1 MCVCVSIGFQTF
13 ERWICATCNL
23 LSNSHHSLPTKA
35 ALVVP
40 HPNLPKVT
48 CDGRGIF
55 QTLTM
60 LLVPFNSPKGVL
72 PKKVANSITFYKY
85 HEERCI
91 TTLGFLLQFSDGR
104 EMFMINA
111 SNINPASAMLPHQDC
126 IDCIRGHF
134 CQIGAVDPL
143 ECPAGTYGNATG
155 LRGTGSYPGRD
166 SEMPCFVWLFDCSY
180 KQFLF
185 LDSKFSFGKFQWKG

>member
-1 MCVCVSIGFQTF
+1 MCVHRFSNFWTL
-13 ERWICATCNL
+13 NL
-23 LSNSHHSLPTKA
+23 GYLQFVVPFPV
-35 ALVVP
+35 ALMVP

-48 CDGRGIF
+48 CDGRGIL

-60 LLVPFNSPKGVL
+60 LPFNSPKGVL
-72 PKKVANSITFYKY
+72 PNKVANSITFYKY
-85 HEERCI
+85 HEERCM
-91 TTLGFLLQFSDGR
+91 TMLGFVLQFSDGR

-155 LRGTGSYPGRD
+155 LRGTGSYPGGD
-166 SEMPCFVWLFDCSY
+166 SEMPCLVWLFDCSY

-185 LDSKFSFGKFQWKG
+185 LDSKFSFGRF